1 MADTNF
7 SPAPQAVPPT
17 TKPRD
22 AVADYPRDSGL
33 RVDASE
39 KPDKPAPDREDARRA
54 AAERQ
59 AQIERLAEQVLSNSR
74 LSIKRDEQSGD
85 FIYLMIDDDTGETVR
100 RWPPESHG
108 DLVDF
113 LETQRA
119 GLIDKRA

>member
-7 SPAPQAVPPT
+7 SPAPQAVSPT
-17 TKPRD
+17 TQPRD
-22 AVADYPRDSGL
+22 AVADYPRDTGL

-39 KPDKPAPDREDARRA
+39 KPDKPAPDRENARRA

-59 AQIERLAEQVLSNSR
+59 AQIERLAEQVFSNSR

-108 DLVDF
+108 DLIDF

>member
-7 SPAPQAVPPT
+7 SPAPQTVPST

-39 KPDKPAPDREDARRA
+39 NSDKPAPGREDARRA

-85 FIYLMIDDDTGETVR
+85 FIYLMIDNDTGETVR
-100 RWPPESHG
+100 RWPPESYG

-113 LETQRA
+113 LQTQRA
-119 GLIDKRA
+119 GLIDRRA